1 MVRKVAIVG
10 TGQTDHGKR
19 RDISFPELI
28 YNGVKRALDDANLTI
43 EEIDAVVSGSMP
55 APMEGVNAP
64 HLYWGNDAAG
74 AFMKPNMRVATC
86 GTTGMSVAHSG
97 YYHVASGLF
106 DVVMVIG
113 AEKQYEGQAQGTMNT
128 VGDAHFSRPF
138 VPGAPGVFANV
149 SNDYIHR
156 YNIPEEKVRLAA
168 AEVSVRNHL
177 DAFDNPHAHIKIKIS
192 ADDVLN
198 SRIICYPIR
207 LLDVCPQSDGV
218 CVVIYASEDKARKI
232 TDTPAWVKG
241 VSYLGNEYWIQ
252 DSDSVENPPTIE
264 VARRSY
270 KMAGITNPLKELDVA
285 EIYNP
290 FTFQEMMHYE
300 CFGFCKP
307 GEAYK
312 LIEEGVVARGG
323 EIPCDPS
330 GGVLST
336 NPIGATAMIRVAE
349 AALQV
354 TGKAGAHQI
363 PDAEIAFC
371 NGLGGAN
378 HLISVMILG
387 RTP

>member
-10 TGQTDHGKR
+10 VGQTAHGKR
-19 RDISFPELI
+19 REVSFPELVHEA
-28 YNGVKRALDDANLTI
+28 VKRALDDANLTI
-43 EEIDAVVSGSMP
+43 EEIEAVVSGSMP

-64 HLYWGNDAAG
+64 HLYWGDDAAG
-74 AFMKPNMRVATC
+74 AVLKSNMRVATC
-86 GTTGMSVAHSG
+86 GTTGMSVAQSG
-97 YYHVASGLF
+97 YYHVASGMF
-106 DVVMVIG
+106 DVVLAVG
-113 AEKQYEGQAQGTMNT
+113 AEKQYEGEAQGTMNT

-138 VPGAPGVFANV
+138 VPGAPGVFAQQ
-149 SNDYIHR
+149 SNEYLHR
-156 YNIPEEKVRLAA
+156 YDVPEEKIRLAA

-177 DAFDNPHAHIKIKIS
+177 DAFDNPYAHIKIKIRV
-192 ADDVLN
+192 DDVLN

-207 LLDVCPQSDGV
+207 LLDVCPQSDGA
-218 CVVIYASEDKARKI
+218 CAIIYASEERARKI

-241 VSYLGNEYWIQ
+241 VAYCGNEYWSG
-252 DSDSVENPPTIE
+252 DNDSVENPGTIE
-264 VARRSY
+264 VARRAY
-270 KMAGITNPLKELDVA
+270 KMAGITNPLKQLDVA
-285 EIYNP
+285 EVYNP

-312 LIEEGVVARGG
+312 LVEEGIVSRSG
-323 EIPCDPS
+323 ELPCDPS

-336 NPIGATAMIRVAE
+336 NPIGATAMVRVVE

-363 PDAEIAFC
+363 PDAETAFS

-378 HLISVMILG
+378 HLISVMILS